1 LIGLVREVIRR
12 FAEDEGL
19 LLASALSFGVVLCLA
34 PFTLILFSA
43 AGFLLE
49 SREISDYVS
58 DSATI
63 ILPAYGRQLAE
74 FLVVLTKE
82 RAVTGIVGAVSLAVF
97 ASQLFSLTR
106 RVLNRAFRVR
116 EPRGLVHT
124 FALDVLSV
132 LLVGG
137 VVIVMA
143 LVTMVLVAVRALAQS
158 VLPLPPMS
166 GLSRGLSVVVIYAL
180 ATTTLILVYRTF
192 PSTPVAGRAAAIAAV
207 TVMAL
212 WEMAR
217 LAFATYMHTSGVYGR
232 LYGSF
237 GIWIAGLVWIY
248 YSSSIFVLGAELA
261 AVLNRSTPSGAP
273 SGLPRPPDTR
283 DAFPRAR

>member
-1 LIGLVREVIRR
+1 M
-12 FAEDEGL
+12 

-43 AGFLLE
+43 AGFLLG
-49 SREISDYVS
+49 SKEISEYVS
-58 DSATI
+58 GSANI
-63 ILPAYGRQLAE
+63 ILPAYGRQLGE

-97 ASQLFSLTR
+97 SSQLFSLTR

-132 LLVGG
+132 LLVGA
-137 VVIVMA
+137 VVIVVA
-143 LVTMVLVAVRALAQS
+143 LITMVLVAVRALAQS

-166 GLSRGLSVVVIYAL
+166 GLSRGLSVLAIYAL
-180 ATTTLILVYRTF
+180 ATMTLILVYRTF
-192 PSTPVAGRAAAIAAV
+192 PSTPVAARAAAIAAV
-207 TVMAL
+207 TVTAL
-212 WEMAR
+212 WEIAR
-217 LAFATYMHTSGVYGR
+217 LAFATYVHTSGVYGR
-232 LYGSF
+232 FYGSF

-261 AVLNRSTPSGAP
+261 AVLNRPSA
-273 SGLPRPPDTR
+273 
-283 DAFPRAR
+283 RAARS